1 MLFDFKIQHTQLVR
15 LGSSERLAV
24 AAKIPPH
31 SVQPFE
37 ETIMDSRAAIKVS
50 IDTAD
55 FVAMGYVADLTD
67 QDLMRRPHPGC
78 NHINWQIGHL
88 VTAENQMIEKVAPG
102 ATPALP
108 AGFADKYTK
117 GAATSDDPAKFATK
131 DELLRVAKQQRTAT
145 LAALSKVSDADL
157 DKPTGL
163 DYAPT
168 VGAIF
173 ALQGSHWLMHCGQWV
188 IVRRS
193 LGKPA
198 LF

>member
-1 MLFDFKIQHTQLVR
+1 
-15 LGSSERLAV
+15 
-24 AAKIPPH
+24 
-31 SVQPFE
+31 
-37 ETIMDSRAAIKVS
+37 MDSREAIKGS

-55 FVAMGYVADLTD
+55 FVAMGYLADLTD
-67 QDLMRRPHPGC
+67 QDFMLRPHPGC
-78 NHINWQIGHL
+78 NHINWQVGHL
-88 VTAENQMIEKVAPG
+88 VAAEHSLINQVAPG
-102 ATPALP
+102 AMPALP

-117 GAATSDDPAKFATK
+117 ETATSDDPTKFAKK
-131 DELLRVAKQQRTAT
+131 DELLRVAKEQRAAT

-157 DKPTGL
+157 DQPTGD

-168 VGAIF
+168 VGAMF
-173 ALQGSHWLMHCGQWV
+173 LLQGGHWLMHCGQWV

>member
-1 MLFDFKIQHTQLVR
+1 
-15 LGSSERLAV
+15 
-24 AAKIPPH
+24 
-31 SVQPFE
+31 
-37 ETIMDSRAAIKVS
+37 MDSREAIKIT

-67 QDLMRRPHPGC
+67 ENLMLRPHPGC

-88 VTAENQMIEKVAPG
+88 VAAEHELIEKVAPG
-102 ATPALP
+102 AMPALP
-108 AGFADKYTK
+108 AGFAAKYAK
-117 GAATSDDPAKFATK
+117 EAATSDDPAQFVKK
-131 DELLRVAKQQRTAT
+131 DELLRIAKEQRAAT
-145 LAALSKVSDADL
+145 LATLSKVSDADL
-157 DKPTGL
+157 DRPTGL

-168 VGAIF
+168 VAAIF

>member
-1 MLFDFKIQHTQLVR
+1 
-15 LGSSERLAV
+15 
-24 AAKIPPH
+24 
-31 SVQPFE
+31 
-37 ETIMDSRAAIKVS
+37 MDSREAIKVS
-50 IDTAD
+50 IGTAD
-55 FVAMGYVADLTD
+55 FVAMGYIVDLTD
-67 QDLMRRPHPGC
+67 QDLMLRPHPGC

-88 VTAENQMIEKVAPG
+88 VAAEHNMINQVVPG
-102 ATPALP
+102 AMPALP

-117 GAATSDDPAKFATK
+117 ETATSDDPTKFAKK
-131 DELLRVAKQQRTAT
+131 DELLRVAKEQRAAT
-145 LAALSKVSDADL
+145 LAALSKVSDADF
-157 DKPTGL
+157 DRPTGV

-168 VGAIF
+168 VGAMF

>member
-1 MLFDFKIQHTQLVR
+1 
-15 LGSSERLAV
+15 
-24 AAKIPPH
+24 
-31 SVQPFE
+31 
-37 ETIMDSRAAIKVS
+37 MDSREAIKGS

-55 FVAMGYVADLTD
+55 FVAMGYLADLTD
-67 QDLMRRPHPGC
+67 QDFMLRPHPGC

-88 VTAENQMIEKVAPG
+88 VTAEHDLIEKVAPG
-102 ATPALP
+102 AMPALP
-108 AGFADKYTK
+108 VGFAEQYTK
-117 GAATSDDPAKFATK
+117 ETATSNDPTKFGKK
-131 DELLRVAKQQRTAT
+131 DELLRVAKEQRAAT

-157 DKPTGL
+157 DRPTGL

-168 VGAIF
+168 VGAMF
-173 ALQGSHWLMHCGQWV
+173 LLQGSHWLMHCGQWV

>member
-1 MLFDFKIQHTQLVR
+1 
-15 LGSSERLAV
+15 
-24 AAKIPPH
+24 
-31 SVQPFE
+31 
-37 ETIMDSRAAIKVS
+37 MDSREAIKVS
-50 IDTAD
+50 IGTAD
-55 FVAMGYVADLTD
+55 FVAMGYITDLTD
-67 QDLMRRPHPGC
+67 QDFMRRPHPGC
-78 NHINWQIGHL
+78 NHINWQVGHL
-88 VTAENQMIEKVAPG
+88 VAAEHKMVNDVAPG
-102 ATPALP
+102 AMPSLP

-117 GAATSDDPAKFATK
+117 ETAASDDPAKFVTK
-131 DELLRVAKQQRTAT
+131 DELLRVAKEQRAAT
-145 LAALSKVSDADL
+145 LIALGKQSDADL

-168 VGAIF
+168 VGAMF